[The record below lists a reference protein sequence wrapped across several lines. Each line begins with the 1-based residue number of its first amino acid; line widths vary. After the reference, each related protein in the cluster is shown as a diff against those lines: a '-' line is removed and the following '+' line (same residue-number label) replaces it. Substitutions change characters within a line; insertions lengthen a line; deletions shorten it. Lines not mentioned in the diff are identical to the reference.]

1 MNAKN
6 GFELVGCEE
15 NAVLSVDINSMTN
28 RYLIAHPMFT
38 AGELMTEITKRFLNG
53 LSEEDRKT
61 LLEEGLTCKIL
72 RPGKSWQ
79 AGKVRVRVLL
89 EVSSEEPEN
98 GQTEVPS
105 YDMLQILNENQK

>member
-1 MNAKN
+1 MNKKN

-15 NAVLSVDINSMTN
+15 NAVLSVDINSIAN

-38 AGELMTEITKRFLNG
+38 AGELMAEITKRFLNG
-53 LSEEDRKT
+53 LSAEDRKT
-61 LLEEGLTCKIL
+61 LLEEGLSCQIL

-89 EVSSEEPEN
+89 EVSSDSPEN
-98 GQTEVPS
+98 GRLDAPRYEMQQSVNG
-105 YDMLQILNENQK
+105 DKI

>member
-38 AGELMTEITKRFLNG
+38 AGELMAEIRKRFLNG

-61 LLEEGLTCKIL
+61 LLEEGLPCQIL

-79 AGKVRVRVLL
+79 AGNVRVRVLL
-89 EVSSEEPEN
+89 EVSSDELEN
-98 GQTEVPS
+98 GRLEVPS
-105 YDMLQILNENQK
+105 YDMRQIVNGDKK